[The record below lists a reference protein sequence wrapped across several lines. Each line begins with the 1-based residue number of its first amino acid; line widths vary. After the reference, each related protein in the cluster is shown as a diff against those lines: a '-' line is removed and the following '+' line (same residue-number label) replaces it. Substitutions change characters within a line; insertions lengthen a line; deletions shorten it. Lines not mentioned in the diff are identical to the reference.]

1 MPHGNGLRA
10 CTAVAF
16 EQVHHRWAATAA
28 IGDCAAGSLYVGER
42 VGAAMNR
49 FHDGALTHRFAMTHN
64 GHLHTFRITSG
75 LRRKATLTES
85 VMSTC
90 GDERQGPVER

>member
-10 CTAVAF
+10 CAAVAF

-49 FHDGALTHRFAMTHN
+49 LHDGALTHCLAMTHD
-64 GHLHTFRITSG
+64 GHLHTFPSKDSASNS
-75 LRRKATLTES
+75 KATLTNQ
-85 VMSTC
+85 VMSTF
-90 GDERQGPVER
+90 DTT